1 MDCPQHKFKLTLVG
15 PPKLAVL
22 PEKPHVLLL
31 FPQTYANSSLV
42 LEYLAQ
48 GAHSKKHI
56 ARQWTD
62 PLTDKTGRS
71 TQKSL
76 PKVCANFALREET
89 LMEKNPPGANGEPGP
104 FKQTQK

>member
-1 MDCPQHKFKLTLVG
+1 MEILVSFSNILLRALTQ
-15 PPKLAVL
+15 KNTSLA
-22 PEKPHVLLL
+22 
-31 FPQTYANSSLV
+31 N
-42 LEYLAQ
+42 
-48 GAHSKKHI
+48 G
-56 ARQWTD
+56 R
-62 PLTDKTGRS
+62 TDKTGRS